1 MIKLWKWLYKLSKR
15 KVREGHLSKYHADI
29 KCPNC
34 KEWFSITGID
44 HEHKVDLK
52 EFGSACTCG
61 NCGHLSYWNQVAFP
75 FPALCDKDGNILKD
89 EL

>member
-15 KVREGHLSKYHADI
+15 NVRNEHLDKYHVDI

-44 HEHKVDLK
+44 HEHKADLK
-52 EFGSACTCG
+52 EFGSAYTCG
-61 NCGHLSYWNQVAFP
+61 KCEHLSYWNQEVFP

-89 EL
+89 KI